1 MTFRPRYGLLALVWL
16 GSLYW
21 LSSRPDLST
30 TEQSGMARIVSN
42 LMHAPLFAGLAFFC
56 LKSISGRTVSWS
68 ACGVVVLVCAACGAL
83 LEWHQSFV
91 PGRQASVNDLLMDL
105 LGTCAML
112 LILRVRALRGADP
125 QSPGRGFHA
134 RA

>member
-16 GSLYW
+16 GGLYW

-30 TEQSGMARIVSN
+30 TEQNAMARIVSN
-42 LMHAPLFAGLAFFC
+42 LMHAPLFAGLAFYC
-56 LKSISGRTVSWS
+56 LKSVSGQTVSWN
-68 ACGVVVLVCAACGAL
+68 ACGVVVLVTTACAAL

-91 PGRQASVNDLLMDL
+91 PGRQASVSDLLIDL

-112 LILRVRALRGADP
+112 LILRVQAGAGADP
-125 QSPGRGFHA
+125 QSPSRGFRA
-134 RA
+134 RG